1 MSPPGLRILI
11 ADDHELIRSGLSRLL
26 LESWAAPLAIGQA
39 QDAAETMQRVRQE
52 RWSIVILD
60 LNLPGRS
67 GIEVLK
73 EIRAEFPALP
83 VLILSTYPE
92 EQFAVRAIRAGA
104 NGFVHKGVASRV
116 LAAAIREV
124 LATGQYI
131 SPKVA
136 VQLANA
142 IKQPTEAPP
151 HAALSDRED
160 EVFRLIADGRTVG
173 EIATKLSLSV
183 KTVSTY
189 RAHVLRKLGLSN
201 NAQLMRYASDH
212 RLDP

>member
-1 MSPPGLRILI
+1 MSLSGLRILI
-11 ADDHELIRSGLSRLL
+11 ADDHELIRGGLSRLL
-26 LESWAAPLAIGQA
+26 AESWAAPLEIGQA
-39 QDAAETMQRVRQE
+39 RDAAETIQRVRQE
-52 RWSIVILD
+52 SWSIVILD

-83 VLILSTYPE
+83 VLVLSTYPE

-104 NGFVHKGVASRV
+104 DGYVNKGVASRV

-124 LATGQYI
+124 LATGRYI
-131 SPKVA
+131 SPTVA
-136 VQLANA
+136 AQLANA
-142 IKQPTEAPP
+142 VKQSGEGPP

-173 EIATKLSLSV
+173 EIARKLSLSV

-189 RAHVLRKLGLSN
+189 RAHVLRKLGLGN
-201 NAQLMRYASDH
+201 NAQLMRYAYDH